1 MFCSAGLCLSALSAC
16 AALSALPDTEEE
28 NSDDFGLSQALEAS
42 ASCVGWAANLAYLF
56 YLSGS
61 AHPSHRGPRVLTV
74 AFLLCLAADA
84 VNTRSVVMD
93 RVRGGGQS
101 SLVSV
106 PTTSQPISVPL
117 EPLVVISDVVA
128 LGKYSRN
135 SILRIFPSAGENT

>member
-1 MFCSAGLCLSALSAC
+1 MNSPRSLFFFFFFSHDAIWQTFKFSSSHLTPRRMFCSAGLCLSALSAC

-93 RVRGGGQS
+93 RVRAGGGA
-101 SLVSV
+101 
-106 PTTSQPISVPL
+106 
-117 EPLVVISDVVA
+117 E
-128 LGKYSRN
+128 
-135 SILRIFPSAGENT
+135 